1 VIFFEEKRDNFMNFC
16 YKHKMSLD
24 PLYTQKLLDY
34 AANIPRLGHLPNPD
48 AVAHANAKLCGSSI
62 TVEINVANGIITD
75 YAHLVE
81 ACALGKTSASIVAR
95 HIVGR
100 PVDEIAGLY
109 THMSAFLKGEA
120 EAPSAFWQEQG
131 EWGELELLASI
142 RPYPQRHASTLLV
155 FEALAKAIAT
165 LPSGQTR

>member
-34 AANIPRLGHLPNPD
+34 AANIPRLGHLAHPD

-75 YAHLVE
+75 YAHTVE

-100 PVDEIAGLY
+100 PVAEVAALY
-109 THMSAFLKGEA
+109 AHMSAFLKGQSP
-120 EAPSAFWQEQG
+120 APQG